1 MQIFDNVRK
10 ISGKLLEK
18 IKVVKGDV
26 SIDGLGISDADKNRF
41 LKEIDVVFHCAANV
55 RFDLSI
61 RDAVNSNTL
70 GTSRMLKLAEQMENL
85 KVFCHVSTAYC
96 QCNEEV
102 LEERAYKA
110 PHNPMGIATMT
121 QLLDNEILDSLTPQ

>member
-1 MQIFDNVRK
+1 M
-10 ISGKLLEK
+10 SGNLLQK

-26 SIDGLGISDADKNRF
+26 SIDGLNISDADKERL
-41 LKEIDVVFHCAANV
+41 LKTTEIVFHCAANV
-55 RFDLSI
+55 RFDQPI
-61 RDAVNSNTL
+61 KDAVNSNML
-70 GTSRMLKLAEQMENL
+70 GTSRVLKVVEKMEHL

-110 PHNPMGIATMT
+110 PHNPTGIATMT
-121 QLLDNEILDSLTPQ
+121 QLLDDEVLESLTPQ